1 MKIKIEVT
9 QSGIFEKINQM
20 HLFAGT
26 VHTYKITVFAVTV
39 ITVELYI
46 IALK

>member
-1 MKIKIEVT
+1 MKIKTEVT

-20 HLFAGT
+20 DLLAGT
-26 VHTYKITVFAVTV
+26 LHTYKITVFAGTV